1 MDELPKRTSRTG
13 RKPGAKNKRTLVRE
27 ALMRA
32 SQTAREADG
41 TGYIAPPENDDKAT
55 MVAIANLKGTDF
67 IMESLNA
74 LGEALGVY
82 LTVARRESNIEKRL
96 VLYANVSVI
105 AQKLAPFTFP
115 TLASVHTTTKQQS
128 ALERVGS
135 VEQEVYDE
143 FMAEIA
149 EKGEL
154 PRQVKAYISGPK
166 NGNGSG
172 GGNNGNGGVANR

>member
-1 MDELPKRTSRTG
+1 MDSDQKKTTRTG
-13 RKPGAKNKRTLVRE
+13 RMPGAKNKRTLVRE
-27 ALMRA
+27 ALMQASRA
-32 SQTAREADG
+32 AVKAGG

-55 MVAIANLKGTDF
+55 MTAIAGIKGTDF

-82 LTVARRESNIEKRL
+82 LTVARRESNIDKRL
-96 VLYANVSVI
+96 ALYSNASVI

-115 TLASVHTTTKQQS
+115 TLASIYTNTAKQS
-128 ALERVGS
+128 VLERVGS
-135 VEQEVYDE
+135 VEQEIYDE
-143 FMAEIA
+143 FMMEIA
-149 EKGEL
+149 EKGV
-154 PRQVKAYISGPK
+154 PRQALAYIDKPSK

>member
-55 MVAIANLKGTDF
+55 MVAIANIKGTDF

-82 LTVARRESNIEKRL
+82 LTVARRESNIDKRL
-96 VLYANVSVI
+96 ALYSNASVI

-115 TLASVHTTTKQQS
+115 TLASIYTNTAKQS
-128 ALERVGS
+128 ALERIGS
-135 VEQEVYDE
+135 VEQEIYDE
-143 FMAEIA
+143 FMMEIA
-149 EKGEL
+149 EKGV
-154 PRQVKAYISGPK
+154 PRQAQAYLSKPTK

-172 GGNNGNGGVANR
+172 SNGGGVANR